1 MYIYN
6 TRLRCCTYLQ
16 QEIGSLRIRKDNVN
30 STATA
35 TAASG
40 PLKYY
45 PVAVKL
51 CPMKGTS
58 PPMTQISDSK
68 AAGTPSTGTTAAY
81 NGSIR
86 TAIL

>member
-16 QEIGSLRIRKDNVN
+16 QEIGSLRIRKDNAN

-35 TAASG
+35 AAASG

-58 PPMTQISDSK
+58 PPVTQISDSK
-68 AAGTPSTGTTAAY
+68 AVLLQQPHNS
-81 NGSIR
+81 SIR
-86 TAIL
+86 TAIIL

>member
-1 MYIYN
+1 MYVYN

-16 QEIGSLRIRKDNVN
+16 REIGSLRIRKDNAN

-35 TAASG
+35 AG

-51 CPMKGTS
+51 GPMKGTL
-58 PPMTQISDSK
+58 PPVTQISDSK
-68 AAGTPSTGTTAAY
+68 AVRRALLRPY
-81 NGSIR
+81 NGGR
-86 TAIL
+86 AIVL